1 MEQTWAGRL
10 SGSGWRVVYWED
22 GSRGERREKWLQW
35 QRAKTWRK
43 DGSAT
48 TGSNSGSDSSNNNN
62 NNNNKKNTGREGQ
75 TRGVTEPEQPPITAH
90 HVPAARDR
98 PLRSLFTLQLQYCT
112 VLYCT
117 WGVSDTRRRHVL
129 PPRAWWA
136 GGRVNPTSP
145 ALFRR
150 LCGALLPC
158 PALPLPSP
166 VPSCMG
172 GHQAKAAKKVSCC
185 SPWAFAVRVDW
196 EPGSFRLS
204 PYMARAARGGGFA
217 RPAALGWAHARAR
230 ATDGR
235 AGAAPWTILSL
246 FRCCCLAGLC
256 WTADARRRV
265 GTGYMTATEE
275 PTLRRRVA
283 EERSLLKAMVRH
295 YNFGVEIEAIGRPY
309 GGGGD
314 TFSNVDW
321 YRQLAQ
327 KLQNRGIPAAHDDCS
342 KYSKHPE
349 YYGGKWF
356 VTRDGSLKRPRPY
369 VCMEVVSP
377 RLDTKQAV
385 SRTLSD
391 FWEAMRVHF
400 VPQRDASCG
409 GHVHVTPVS
418 LRNRFSLRSLKR
430 VAFAALAYE
439 DFVAAVLP
447 AARRDNQFCR
457 LNSLSPEAGVRRPG
471 GALALAGGVK
481 SVAVLRRVADE
492 IRALPAEADL
502 YLYMQG
508 NRYVLWNFQNIF
520 PSPKTG
526 RCTGTVEFRGGNQF
540 LNTRGTLAWVA
551 FVLGFI
557 TLALKED
564 LLDNFST
571 YVSPAEPNFP
581 HRLAEW
587 WVRLR
592 RAAKKSRM
600 SRHLP
605 DDWTKMKSR

>member
-1 MEQTWAGRL
+1 
-10 SGSGWRVVYWED
+10 
-22 GSRGERREKWLQW
+22 
-35 QRAKTWRK
+35 
-43 DGSAT
+43 
-48 TGSNSGSDSSNNNN
+48 
-62 NNNNKKNTGREGQ
+62 
-75 TRGVTEPEQPPITAH
+75 
-90 HVPAARDR
+90 
-98 PLRSLFTLQLQYCT
+98 
-112 VLYCT
+112 
-117 WGVSDTRRRHVL
+117 
-129 PPRAWWA
+129 
-136 GGRVNPTSP
+136 
-145 ALFRR
+145 
-150 LCGALLPC
+150 
-158 PALPLPSP
+158 
-166 VPSCMG
+166 
-172 GHQAKAAKKVSCC
+172 
-185 SPWAFAVRVDW
+185 
-196 EPGSFRLS
+196 
-204 PYMARAARGGGFA
+204 
-217 RPAALGWAHARAR
+217 
-230 ATDGR
+230 
-235 AGAAPWTILSL
+235 
-246 FRCCCLAGLC
+246 
-256 WTADARRRV
+256 
-265 GTGYMTATEE
+265 
-275 PTLRRRVA
+275 
-283 EERSLLKAMVRH
+283 MVRH

>member
-1 MEQTWAGRL
+1 
-10 SGSGWRVVYWED
+10 
-22 GSRGERREKWLQW
+22 
-35 QRAKTWRK
+35 
-43 DGSAT
+43 
-48 TGSNSGSDSSNNNN
+48 
-62 NNNNKKNTGREGQ
+62 
-75 TRGVTEPEQPPITAH
+75 
-90 HVPAARDR
+90 
-98 PLRSLFTLQLQYCT
+98 
-112 VLYCT
+112 
-117 WGVSDTRRRHVL
+117 
-129 PPRAWWA
+129 
-136 GGRVNPTSP
+136 
-145 ALFRR
+145 
-150 LCGALLPC
+150 
-158 PALPLPSP
+158 
-166 VPSCMG
+166 
-172 GHQAKAAKKVSCC
+172 
-185 SPWAFAVRVDW
+185 
-196 EPGSFRLS
+196 
-204 PYMARAARGGGFA
+204 
-217 RPAALGWAHARAR
+217 
-230 ATDGR
+230 
-235 AGAAPWTILSL
+235 
-246 FRCCCLAGLC
+246 
-256 WTADARRRV
+256 
-265 GTGYMTATEE
+265 
-275 PTLRRRVA
+275 
-283 EERSLLKAMVRH
+283 MVRH

-557 TLALKED
+557 TLALKEVRPMLSCLGFVLSFLAVPVPCNALPRVFLTHVLD
-564 LLDNFST
+564 ISSPVSVCLFVCLSPYHHTLLTFCSCPFLPPCRT
-571 YVSPAEPNFP
+571 SWTTSPPTSPPPSPTSRTAWPSGGCGSGARP
-581 HRLAEW
+581 RS
-587 WVRLR
+587 
-592 RAAKKSRM
+592 RA
-600 SRHLP
+600 
-605 DDWTKMKSR
+605 